1 MLDGDK
7 KCEDG
12 RGERPL
18 QAALTV
24 STAFLAHL
32 QLGDIKVWGWDG
44 MDGMDG
50 MGWDGMGWMGWDGK
64 RDGMGR
70 GMELCNTVLRHV
82 LGGALNLFHLF
93 MYLSRTYTHICML
106 DCVYICI
113 HEYTFVCPCVWLGV
127 RQEKKREK

>member
-44 MDGMDG
+44 MDGM
-50 MGWDGMGWMGWDGK
+50 GWDGMGWMGWDGSGFWLASK
-64 RDGMGR
+64 RVER
-70 GMELCNTVLRHV
+70 
-82 LGGALNLFHLF
+82 A
-93 MYLSRTYTHICML
+93 
-106 DCVYICI
+106 
-113 HEYTFVCPCVWLGV
+113 TFAWPRDEAQG
-127 RQEKKREK
+127 KR